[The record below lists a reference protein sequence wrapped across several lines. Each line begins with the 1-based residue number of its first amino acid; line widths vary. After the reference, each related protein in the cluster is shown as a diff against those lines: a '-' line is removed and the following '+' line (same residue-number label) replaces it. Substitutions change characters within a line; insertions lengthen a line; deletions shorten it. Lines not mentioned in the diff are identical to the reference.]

1 MTFVEFFKNDL
12 LCTLATLGKDFN
24 VQESIDYLVPT
35 ITKLITSTND
45 LETNKF
51 VLTSLL
57 FKIWQHQS
65 SADQLDYN
73 IFKVNYILSTDL
85 YLELIKALNMENEI
99 RKLLFSIPRLTVQKI
114 VESLIYS
121 NPSYGLRTV
130 YDPALNVCNSLD
142 DQHRSEF
149 VSSLLQMMTEHE
161 KIIKADDKLLFE
173 LLHSTAVHIKS
184 YLDSNSTLNKKLD
197 TPQNFENIQSNV
209 EVDYLF
215 STSYYPDL
223 ISKSRQKRVDQM
235 VKSKNQIVNTSKS
248 FENLNT
254 KPKRAFGDNKYLY
267 QLLCLFDY
275 LTLIACKGEQK
286 NSQVNPSMKLIIRR
300 VILQLKEAD
309 LTNVLSS
316 LNKVYS
322 NGNESI
328 NYLIEIINIEPH
340 QRLSNLESRSERISR
355 RLQKDKS
362 EYQNASLNPQLS
374 YDLNSN
380 NEKNRELL
388 TKHEEAFITICQSLR
403 RNLDYNTS
411 FANRIEDSD
420 LNFKLGTL
428 KEDLT
433 KKDLTN
439 YCHWVVNSIRFGQLG
454 FVSLLKLMVQYIDL
468 FNDLNIDEDIFSGL
482 IVDYGFQRELYQS
495 IKRLIK
501 NRGET
506 KNKIEIG
513 MNLFLKAFSLLPR
526 HTRCLFRDFMLSDR
540 PSDTDFKSP
549 TFDDWLIWPLEYD
562 QRLTTLCNQIVFTAE
577 KNSQE
582 NTDDKSQPIIKNKED
597 YIRSSDVDALIE
609 LSMIAPYFMLNRLI
623 SDCIHNKGEG
633 LLIIDI
639 LREIGSV
646 CWFRQTSKSPTLIIK
661 VIQYKLSS
669 LDKGLLRFNLQ
680 ERKNLIDFLMLAMGK
695 TAKSPM
701 ELTLFDIGEW
711 SNNKLLLDIR
721 EYIKYCVMPYLD
733 NSNLDGRN
741 ATLSL
746 SLDILKVL
754 LFPSVSTLPPA
765 NINWFIKS
773 IPFSLLKS
781 MASLFD
787 QRKSMSV
794 LIINNIDNIHVVLK
808 ELMKLCA
815 GYISSLPD
823 DYDQDNIH
831 NSNAILIR
839 QFYDKY
845 RKFDWTTQLFLRSFF
860 EICEDRLGIKIGKP
874 IIPAMLLSFCDLSK
888 EEFVVIDEDYES
900 DSTKVKQMMTFLEGC
915 RVSDGWC
922 DKFISD
928 LNRSQ
933 TITKP
938 FLRNLF
944 RTIAPLAFCHILANS
959 SGEESSFL
967 LNDLLKKLFFHGCL
981 SAVELLTFD
990 ENDNELN
997 ESAIAD
1003 LSFDERTSL
1012 CCLRFSFVN
1021 ILTSLRLL
1029 KEQQKT
1035 FSNYEQHV
1043 SSQDIITDFRIIQ
1056 NVIKVAKES
1065 FIVPNSTLSYLIV
1078 LFYTIAQAFPLLS
1091 FSFKAEE
1098 SLYIFLLSIVNQIDN
1113 TRTIAT
1119 HDKKS
1124 KTEIDI
1130 VDNGSSSNKK
1140 KFDQQLKQL
1149 ELTQET
1155 DTVDSEA
1162 SVKMYSEQ
1170 KKKSADGPLIIEY
1183 SEWQERI
1190 LIKGIKKVK
1199 NDNCGWRF
1207 TVADALGIR
1216 NDLIDHDS

>member
-1 MTFVEFFKNDL
+1 MNF
-12 LCTLATLGKDFN
+12 
-24 VQESIDYLVPT
+24 
-35 ITKLITSTND
+35 
-45 LETNKF
+45 
-51 VLTSLL
+51 
-57 FKIWQHQS
+57 
-65 SADQLDYN
+65 
-73 IFKVNYILSTDL
+73 ILSADL
-85 YLELIKALNMENEI
+85 YLELIKALNLENEV
-99 RKLLFSIPRLTVQKI
+99 RKLLYSIPRLTVQKI

-142 DQHRSEF
+142 CQHRSEF
-149 VSSLLQMMTEHE
+149 VLSLLQMMAEHC
-161 KIIKADDKLLFE
+161 KIIKTDDKLLFE
-173 LLHSTAVHIKS
+173 LLHSTAIHIKS
-184 YLDSNSTLNKKLD
+184 HLDYNSSLNKDLD

-215 STSYYPDL
+215 STSFYPDK
-223 ISKSRQKRVDQM
+223 ISKSRQKRADQM
-235 VKSKNQIVNTSKS
+235 VSQIINTSKS
-248 FENLNT
+248 FESLNT
-254 KPKRAFGDNKYLY
+254 RPKRAFGDNKYLY
-267 QLLCLFDY
+267 QLLCLFDC
-275 LTLIACKGEQK
+275 LTLIACKGDRHS
-286 NSQVNPSMKLIIRR
+286 SQVNPSMKYIIRR

-322 NGNESI
+322 TENESI
-328 NYLIEIINIEPH
+328 NYLLELINIEPP
-340 QRLSNLESRSERISR
+340 QRLSNFESRSERISR
-355 RLQKDKS
+355 RLREDKS
-362 EYQNASLNPQLS
+362 EYQNASLNP

-380 NEKNRELL
+380 NEKNRESI
-388 TKHEEAFITICQSLR
+388 TKHEAAFITICQSLR
-403 RNLDYNTS
+403 RNLDYNAS

-420 LNFKLGTL
+420 LTFKLGTP
-428 KEDLT
+428 KEGLT

-439 YCHWVVNSIRFGQLG
+439 YCHWVVNSIRFGRLG

-468 FNDLNIDEDIFSGL
+468 FNDLNIDEEIFSGL

-501 NRGET
+501 NHGEN
-506 KNKIEIG
+506 KNKIKTGI
-513 MNLFLKAFSLLPR
+513 NIFLKAFSLLPR

-540 PSDTDFKSP
+540 PSDTDFRSP
-549 TFDDWLIWPLEYD
+549 TFDDWLIWPIEYD

-577 KNSQE
+577 KNSQKSS
-582 NTDDKSQPIIKNKED
+582 DDKSQLIIKNKED

-609 LSMIAPYFMLNRLI
+609 LSMIAPYFMLNRLL

-646 CWFRQTSKSPTLIIK
+646 CWFRQTSKSPALVIK
-661 VIQYKLSS
+661 VIQYTLSS
-669 LDKGLLRFNLQ
+669 LDKGILCFNLQ
-680 ERKNLIDFLMLAMGK
+680 ERKNLIDFLILAMGN
-695 TAKSPM
+695 TAKSPI

-711 SNNKLLLDIR
+711 SDNKLLLDIR
-721 EYIKYCVMPYLD
+721 EYIKYCVMPYL
-733 NSNLDGRN
+733 NSSNLDGRKV
-741 ATLSL
+741 TLSL
-746 SLDILKVL
+746 SLDILKVI

-765 NINWFIKS
+765 NISWFIKS
-773 IPFSLLKS
+773 IPFPLLKS

-787 QRKSMSV
+787 QRKAMSFQ
-794 LIINNIDNIHVVLK
+794 IMNSIDNIYMVLK
-808 ELMKLCA
+808 GLMKLLA
-815 GYISSLPD
+815 GYISSFPN

-839 QFYDKY
+839 QFYDES
-845 RKFDWTTQLFLRSFF
+845 RKFDWTTQLFLRNFF

-874 IIPAMLLSFCDLSK
+874 ILPAMLLSFCDLSK
-888 EEFVVIDEDYES
+888 EEFVIIDEDYEN

-915 RVSDGWC
+915 RVSGDWC

-959 SGEESSFL
+959 AGEESSL
-967 LNDLLKKLFFHGCL
+967 LLDDFLKKLFFNGCL

-997 ESAIAD
+997 ELAVAG
-1003 LSFDERTSL
+1003 LSFDERISL
-1012 CCLRFSFVN
+1012 CCLRFSFIN
-1021 ILTSLRLL
+1021 ILTSLHHL
-1029 KEQQKT
+1029 KEQKT
-1035 FSNYEQHV
+1035 SSNDEQQV
-1043 SSQDIITDFRIIQ
+1043 PSQDIINDFRIIQ

-1065 FIVPNSTLSYLIV
+1065 FMMPNSTLNYLIV
-1078 LFYTIAQAFPLLS
+1078 LFYTIAQALPLLS

-1098 SLYIFLLSIVNQIDN
+1098 SLYIFLLSIVNLIDN
-1113 TRTIAT
+1113 TRIIAT
-1119 HDKKS
+1119 HKKS
-1124 KTEIDI
+1124 KTEID
-1130 VDNGSSSNKK
+1130 
-1140 KFDQQLKQL
+1140 QL

-1155 DTVDSEA
+1155 DTVDKE
-1162 SVKMYSEQ
+1162 SVKMYSDQ
-1170 KKKSADGPLIIEY
+1170 RKKSVDGPLIIEY

-1190 LIKGIKKVK
+1190 LTRGIKKVK

-1216 NDLIDHDS
+1216 NELIDHDK